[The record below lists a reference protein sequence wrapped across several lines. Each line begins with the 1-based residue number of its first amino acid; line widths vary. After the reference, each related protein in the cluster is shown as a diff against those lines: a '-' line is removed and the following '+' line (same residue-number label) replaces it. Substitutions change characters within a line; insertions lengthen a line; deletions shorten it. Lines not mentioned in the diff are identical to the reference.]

1 MNRSPVRPSGA
12 RLRFSTRHDWPA
24 EARRA
29 VKRHGHIAA
38 CRNRIDGAADAV
50 DIREQDIQEV
60 GAEHDQGNP
69 AMRQI
74 LLIPDVLIGG
84 DEYLEPGR
92 LTGGQ
97 QIAVVQ
103 LRPTHAGGMDGIM
116 TDEKASQTCGNILVE
131 QDLQAG

>member
-1 MNRSPVRPSGA
+1 MTAIQHS

-24 EARRA
+24 GARRA
-29 VKRHGHIAA
+29 VKRHGHISA

-60 GAEHDQGNP
+60 GAEYYHGNP

-74 LLIPDVLIGG
+74 LLILDILIGG
-84 DEYLEPGR
+84 DEYLEPGC

-97 QIAVVQ
+97 QIAVRQ
-103 LRPTHAGGMDGIM
+103 FGPTHAGGMDDIM
-116 TDEKASQTCGNILVE
+116 TDEKASQTCGDVLVE